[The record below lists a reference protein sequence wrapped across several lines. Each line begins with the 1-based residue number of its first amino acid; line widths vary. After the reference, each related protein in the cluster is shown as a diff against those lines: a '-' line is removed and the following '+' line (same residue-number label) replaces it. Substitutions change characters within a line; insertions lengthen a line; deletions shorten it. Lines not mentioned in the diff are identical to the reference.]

1 MKTTCHH
8 SLLLALLFLAAA
20 PLARGET
27 AANSATLYQEGVNA
41 YEAQNWAVAA
51 EKFGQVFQQTRN
63 PRAEYFLRNAK
74 LKLAQGVP
82 SETLEKKLSK
92 VILPS
97 VEFAETPLPEVLDFL
112 RRKTGEL
119 TNGTVQPNLL
129 YKRDPANPAVPVVTL
144 KLSNIPVTEVIR
156 YLGQLTQT
164 KFKYETHAIIGVPA
178 SGAAGAPAS

>member
-1 MKTTCHH
+1 MKPQRFQT
-8 SLLLALLFLAAA
+8 LLLPLLFLASVSLA
-20 PLARGET
+20 PGQT
-27 AANSATLYQEGVNA
+27 SNSAALYQEGLAA

-74 LKLAQGVP
+74 LKLAQGAP

-92 VILPS
+92 VILPN
-97 VEFAETPLPEVLDFL
+97 VEFAETPLPEVLDYL

-119 TNGTVQPNLL
+119 TKGAVQPNLL
-129 YKRDPANPAVPVVTL
+129 YKRDPANPAVPTVTL

-156 YLGQLTQT
+156 YLGELTQT
-164 KFKYETHAIIGVPA
+164 KFKYETHALIGVPA
-178 SGAAGAPAS
+178 N